1 MRQRAVNVDL
11 QPEIEEVCF
20 NELAS
25 LCYDKTAKGE
35 EILCLQDN
43 LDKYVILNNINIT
56 YWKEEIW
63 ISFLFNNLEL
73 FLIKLFLLVIEIF

>member
-1 MRQRAVNVDL
+1 MLLSLRKILFLTAFYLYSVQLRADCLEEIRRVMRQRAMNVDL

-43 LDKYVILNNINIT
+43 LEKY
-56 YWKEEIW
+56 
-63 ISFLFNNLEL
+63 
-73 FLIKLFLLVIEIF
+73 

>member
-43 LDKYVILNNINIT
+43 LDKYL
-56 YWKEEIW
+56 
-63 ISFLFNNLEL
+63 SF
-73 FLIKLFLLVIEIF
+73 

>member
-1 MRQRAVNVDL
+1 MDCLEEIRRVMRQRAVNVDL

-43 LDKYVILNNINIT
+43 LDKYP
-56 YWKEEIW
+56 
-63 ISFLFNNLEL
+63 SF
-73 FLIKLFLLVIEIF
+73 

>member
-20 NELAS
+20 NELAL
-25 LCYDKTAKGE
+25 LCYDKTGKGE

-43 LDKYVILNNINIT
+43 LDKY
-56 YWKEEIW
+56 
-63 ISFLFNNLEL
+63 
-73 FLIKLFLLVIEIF
+73 

>member
-1 MRQRAVNVDL
+1 MFLTAFYLYSVQLRVDCLEEIRRVMRQRAMNVDL
-11 QPEIEEVCF
+11 QPEIEEMCF

-43 LDKYVILNNINIT
+43 LEKY
-56 YWKEEIW
+56 
-63 ISFLFNNLEL
+63 
-73 FLIKLFLLVIEIF
+73 